1 MRAYLDI
8 LRDVLERGERR
19 EDRTGV
25 GTLSRFGY
33 QIRYAL
39 ADGFPAVTTKRLVWK
54 SMVSE
59 LLWFVSGSDNIND
72 LKAIYPHNRLWD
84 GNYGDYLERLGVSA
98 NDGSMGR
105 IYGAQWRRWADGVD
119 QLQDAIDL
127 IRNDPGSRRIIV
139 NAWNASEV
147 RAQDVALPP
156 CHSFFQF
163 YVAGGKLSLHMYQR
177 SADLFLGVPLNIASL
192 RPAATHGGTNYG
204 PRARRVHS
212 LARRRSHLPEPYRR
226 RPAPTRAR
234 PLSLAANLRS
244 KTAGNVRSTTSAS
257 TTSASSTIAPIRR
270 SGRKWPSEQAAWLS
284 HRVSGRSRPIRPP

>member
-8 LRDVLERGERR
+8 LRDVFEHGERR

-33 QIRYAL
+33 QMRYAM
-39 ADGFPAVTTKRLVWK
+39 ADGFPSVTTKRLVWK

-84 GNYGDYLERLGVSA
+84 GNYGDYLKRLGVSA

-105 IYGAQWRRWADGVD
+105 IYGAQWRRWNGGVD
-119 QLQDAIDL
+119 QLQQAIDL
-127 IRNDPGSRRIIV
+127 IRSDPGSRRIIV

-177 SADLFLGVPLNIASL
+177 SADLFLGVPLNIASYAL
-192 RPAATHGGTNYG
+192 LLHMV
-204 PRARRVHS
+204 ARITDLAPGDFIHTLGDAHIYLNHLDAVRRQ
-212 LARRRSHLPEPYRR
+212 LARDPYPLPRLEIEDRGQSEIDDFRFDDFRLADYRCH
-226 RPAPTRAR
+226 PAIRAEM
-234 PLSLAANLRS
+234 A
-244 KTAGNVRSTTSAS
+244 V
-257 TTSASSTIAPIRR
+257 
-270 SGRKWPSEQAAWLS
+270 
-284 HRVSGRSRPIRPP
+284 